1 MYGRPHRSLAAII
14 IVLAIAA
21 AMPVWSQGSGSY
33 AGVGFMGLSP
43 NLTDTLASWSI
54 ADTLYGGSV
63 SFAVNSWFTVGADVL
78 YLGDIY
84 YDKDALSGDFSGPY
98 SYTAL
103 KDKNPAAPAKADAY
117 FESMMYAPLT
127 FNITLPLGFIKP
139 YIGAGPAFYFH
150 FPSTNKEPA
159 FDTFLQSRYGDG
171 ERIRTGITAR
181 AGFDIFFA
189 DSFSLGAGYFLR
201 EDTPGKVFD
210 HLALKDFYLEN
221 GYIFLVG
228 RTILR

>member
-1 MYGRPHRSLAAII
+1 MFMKNQRSLAV
-14 IVLAIAA
+14 IVMLLAVAGA
-21 AMPVWSQGSGSY
+21 VPAWSHEGTSY

-43 NLTDTLASWSI
+43 NLIDTMDSWSI
-54 ADTLYGGSV
+54 ADTLYGGTV
-63 SFAVNSWFTVGADVL
+63 SFAVNSWFSVGADVL

-84 YDKDALSGDFSGPY
+84 YEKDALSGDFSGPLPW
-98 SYTAL
+98 SKL
-103 KDKNPAAPAKADAY
+103 DKTNPTVGDF
-117 FESMMYAPLT
+117 FESLMYAPLT
-127 FNITLPLGFIKP
+127 FNITIPLGFLKP

-150 FPSTNKEPA
+150 FPSTNA
-159 FDTFLQSRYGDG
+159 DDDFTAYLQSRYGDG

-201 EDTPGKVFD
+201 EDTPGKLFD
-210 HLALKDFYLEN
+210 HLAVQDFYLEN

-228 RTILR
+228 RTILQ

>member
-1 MYGRPHRSLAAII
+1 MSRRKHQL
-14 IVLAIAA
+14 IAA
-21 AMPVWSQGSGSY
+21 LVIVFALTAAVPVWSQGDTSY

-43 NLTDTLASWSI
+43 NLTDTVASYSI
-54 ADTLYGGSV
+54 ADTLYGGTV

-84 YDKDALSGDFSGPY
+84 YEKDALSGDFSGPY

-103 KDKNPAAPAKADAY
+103 KDRDPAAPAKADAF
-117 FESMMYAPLT
+117 FESLMYAPLT
-127 FNITLPLGFIKP
+127 FNITIPLGFLKP

-150 FPSTNKEPA
+150 FPSTNNVPA
-159 FDTFLQSRYGDG
+159 FDAYLKSRYGDG

-201 EDTPGKVFD
+201 EDTPGKLFD
-210 HLALKDFYLEN
+210 HLAVQDFYLEN

>member
-1 MYGRPHRSLAAII
+1 MYRRKRFTVAAIAIILAA
-14 IVLAIAA
+14 VLV
-21 AMPVWSQGSGSY
+21 PGWSQNTTSY

-43 NLTDTLASWSI
+43 NLTDTMSSWSI
-54 ADTLYGGSV
+54 ADTLYGGTV

-84 YDKDALSGDFSGPY
+84 YDNSGGSFSGPY

-103 KDKNPAAPAKADAY
+103 IDRNPAAPAKADAF
-117 FESMMYAPLT
+117 FESLMYAPLT
-127 FNITLPLGFIKP
+127 FNITIPLGFLKP

-150 FPSTNKEPA
+150 FPSTNTDSG
-159 FDTFLQSRYGDG
+159 FDSYLQSHYGDG

-189 DSFSLGAGYFLR
+189 DSFSLGAGYILR
-201 EDTPGKVFD
+201 EDIPGKLFD
-210 HLALKDFYLEN
+210 HLAIQDFYLEN
-221 GYIFLVG
+221 GYAFLAG

>member
-1 MYGRPHRSLAAII
+1 MLRKRQRLVAVIVIILA
-14 IVLAIAA
+14 LTAA
-21 AMPVWSQGSGSY
+21 VPAWSQGGTSY

-54 ADTLYGGSV
+54 ADTLYGGTV

-84 YDKDALSGDFSGPY
+84 YDNSGGSFSGPY

-103 KDKNPAAPAKADAY
+103 KDKNPAAPAKEDAF

-127 FNITLPLGFIKP
+127 FNITVPLGFLKP

-150 FPSTNKEPA
+150 FPSTNTDAA
-159 FDTFLQSRYGDG
+159 FDAYLQSRYGDG

-201 EDTPGKVFD
+201 EDTPGKLFD
-210 HLALKDFYLEN
+210 HLALQDFYLEN
-221 GYIFLVG
+221 GYFFLVG
-228 RTILR
+228 RTILQ